1 MARGAMAD
9 QEQPSSEHAARAAA
23 KQRAAL
29 PPAQN
34 RALARHVLLR
44 LEPIFYMLFA
54 GACTLF
60 VACRFYAALKL
71 QTLYAYAWARPDLYQ
86 FFASQRVLGTWS
98 APLDDV
104 FIHFDFARET
114 ARGHPFQWSE
124 GAGYS
129 SGGTSLLYP
138 FVLAAGYA
146 LGFKKLELMTWA
158 AMVACVGVFA
168 MLLAARRLCTGLPRA
183 VSYLFPPGV
192 LCVGALD
199 WSLFS
204 GMEVALFLALWG
216 GALIAWDD
224 LSTAARVPERT
235 LTKPA
240 ALLGAWGAGVVA
252 TRPEGAAALIVLAA
266 SAIWLTRGRG
276 LREVSKLLL
285 LSGAPALLVLV
296 AHGLANRT
304 LTGESTAAGAL
315 VKLEMN
321 HPFLTPKDVWEAWIF
336 HFKYQVLRVTQ
347 YHFGD
352 RAAYGWIAWALAAA
366 PLFFESTRRA
376 AIVLW
381 ASLLSWMMIVAL
393 NGQVR
398 WQNERYTM
406 PAVAWL
412 LMASSLGLAAL
423 LAHTARTRV
432 RWSALVSALAVG
444 AAVTFVVHQVPR
456 FREQLWFFGRASRNI
471 LDQHLT
477 AGALIRQDPALSSKR
492 VLVGDAGAIPYASDV
507 PALDVIGLG
516 GFHGLPFARAT
527 RISIAAGIEL
537 IERIPAADRPDL
549 LAIYPSWWGDF
560 PLWFGTR
567 VGEVPVRGN
576 VICGGA
582 SKVLYRPR
590 WEPLDHSGVPFSL
603 APGER
608 ILDSVDQADLVSERE
623 HGYELSEKNIGYV
636 FMKLLE
642 NPSRPREDLWDAARL
657 VPPGVTESFRLS
669 HLQPEKQLNL
679 IIRSAPTANTAFEI
693 SVAGKN
699 AGHVELGPRDGWVET
714 RVILPAP
721 HADVA
726 NVVFGA
732 GSSERALFQV
742 WAVATP

>member
-1 MARGAMAD
+1 MAEIESSIAEPA
-9 QEQPSSEHAARAAA
+9 PSRDP
-23 KQRAAL
+23 AL
-29 PPAQN
+29 ELER
-34 RALARHVLLR
+34 RALARF
-44 LEPIFYMLFA
+44 EPFLYLAFA
-54 GACTLF
+54 GTCTLL
-60 VACRFYAALKL
+60 VACRFYASLKL

-86 FFASQRVLGTWS
+86 FFAHERVLGTWS

-114 ARGHPFQWSE
+114 ARGHPFQWSD

-138 FVLAAGYA
+138 FVLAAGFA
-146 LGFKKLELMTWA
+146 LGFRKLELMAWA
-158 AMVACVGVFA
+158 AIVACVGVFA
-168 MLLAARRLCTGLPRA
+168 LLLAARRLCAGLPRA
-183 VSYLFPPGV
+183 VSYLLPPGV

-224 LSTAARVPERT
+224 LCAAARKPTAA
-235 LTKPA
+235 LSKPSA
-240 ALLGAWGAGVVA
+240 VLGAWGAAVVA
-252 TRPEGAAALIVLAA
+252 TRPEGAAALIVLAV
-266 SAIWLTRGRG
+266 SALSLARARGFRELLKLTTIIA
-276 LREVSKLLL
+276 
-285 LSGAPALLVLV
+285 APAALVLL
-296 AHGLANRT
+296 AHGIANRI

-321 HPFLTPKDVWEAWIF
+321 HPFMTPHAVWDAWIF

-347 YHFGD
+347 YHFAD
-352 RAAYGWIAWALAAA
+352 VPAYGWIAWALAAA
-366 PLFFESTRRA
+366 PLFFRETRRVA
-376 AIVLW
+376 LVLW
-381 ASLLSWMMIVAL
+381 ASVLSWMMIVAL

-412 LMASSLGLAAL
+412 LLAASLGLGTL
-423 LAHTARTRV
+423 LTHAVRTRL
-432 RWSALVSALAVG
+432 RWSALLAG
-444 AAVTFVVHQVPR
+444 AAVVATGFFIDHQLPR
-456 FREQLWFFGRASRNI
+456 FREQVWFFGRASRNI

-477 AGALIRQDPALSSKR
+477 AGALIRQDPGLQSKR

-516 GFHGLPFARAT
+516 GYHGLPFARAT
-527 RISIAAGIEL
+527 RTNIAAAIEL
-537 IERIPAADRPDL
+537 IERIPAAERPDL
-549 LAIYPSWWGDF
+549 LAIYPGWWSDF

-567 VGEVPVRGN
+567 VAEVPVRGN

-590 WEPLDHSGVPFSL
+590 WEPLEHSGVPFSL

-608 ILDSVDQADLVSERE
+608 VLDSVDQADLVSEHE
-623 HGYELSEKNIGYV
+623 HGYTLSERNIGFV

-642 NPSRPREDLWDAARL
+642 NPARPREDLWDAARI
-657 VPPGVTESFRLS
+657 VPPGVSESFHLS
-669 HLQPEKQLNL
+669 HLEPEKPLTL
-679 IIRSAPTANTAFEI
+679 VLRSAPTAI
-693 SVAGKN
+693 SELDVTVSGKPS
-699 AGHVELGPRDGWVET
+699 GHVRLTPSDGWVET
-714 RVILPAP
+714 RVTLPAP
-721 HADVA
+721 HTD
-726 NVVFGA
+726 NVSVRFGP
-732 GSSERALFQV
+732 GTSEHALFQI

>member
-1 MARGAMAD
+1 MA
-9 QEQPSSEHAARAAA
+9 EIEHSIALVRAR
-23 KQRAAL
+23 RVL
-29 PPAQN
+29 TRFDPVLY
-34 RALARHVLLR
+34 LA
-44 LEPIFYMLFA
+44 FA

-60 VACRFYAALKL
+60 VACRFYASLKL

-86 FFASQRVLGTWS
+86 FFARERVLGTWS

-138 FVLAAGYA
+138 FVLALGFA
-146 LGFKKLELMTWA
+146 LGFRKLELMAWA
-158 AMVACVGVFA
+158 AIVACVSVFA
-168 MLLAARRLCTGLPRA
+168 LLLATRRLCVGLPRA

-224 LSTAARVPERT
+224 LCKAAREPTRSLSEPT
-235 LTKPA
+235 A
-240 ALLGAWGAGVVA
+240 ILGAWGAALVA
-252 TRPEGAAALIVLAA
+252 TRPEGAAALIVLAV
-266 SAIWLTRGRG
+266 SAIWLARSRGR
-276 LREVSKLLL
+276 LHTLKLLAIA
-285 LSGAPALLVLV
+285 GAPALLVLL
-296 AHGLANRT
+296 AHALANRA

-321 HPFLTPKDVWEAWIF
+321 HPFMTPKAVWEAWVF
-336 HFKYQVLRVTQ
+336 HLKYQILRVTQ
-347 YHFGD
+347 YHFAD
-352 RAAYGWIAWALAAA
+352 VPAYGWIAWALAAA
-366 PLFFESTRRA
+366 ALFCRETRRVA
-376 AIVLW
+376 LVLW
-381 ASLLSWMMIVAL
+381 ASLFSWMMIVAL

-412 LMASSLGLAAL
+412 LMASCLGLGTLLARGARSRFHAAL
-423 LAHTARTRV
+423 STL
-432 RWSALVSALAVG
+432 ALVATG
-444 AAVTFVVHQVPR
+444 FFVFHQMPR
-456 FREQLWFFGRASRNI
+456 FREQIWFFGRASRNI

-477 AGALIRQDPALSSKR
+477 AGALIRQDPALQSKR

-516 GFHGLPFARAT
+516 GYHGLPFARAT
-527 RISIAAGIEL
+527 RTNIAAAIEL
-537 IERIPAADRPDL
+537 IERIPAAERPDL
-549 LAIYPSWWGDF
+549 LAIYPGWWSDF

-567 VGEVPVRGN
+567 VAEVPVRGN

-603 APGER
+603 QPGER

-623 HGYELSEKNIGYV
+623 HGYTLSEKNIGFV

-642 NPSRPREDLWDAARL
+642 NPSRPREDLWDAARI
-657 VPPGVTESFRLS
+657 VPPGVSESFHLS
-669 HLQPEKQLNL
+669 HLQPEKPLTLVLRN
-679 IIRSAPTANTAFEI
+679 APTAVSEFD
-693 SVAGKN
+693 VAVSGKV
-699 AGHVELGPRDGWVET
+699 AGHVRLTPSDGWVET
-714 RVILPAP
+714 RVSLPAP
-721 HADVA
+721 HAD
-726 NVVFGA
+726 NVNVRFGPGA
-732 GSSERALFQV
+732 TEHALFQIWV
-742 WAVATP
+742 VAAP

>member
-1 MARGAMAD
+1 MAETERTA
-9 QEQPSSEHAARAAA
+9 P
-23 KQRAAL
+23 AL
-29 PPAQN
+29 SASV
-34 RALARHVLLR
+34 RERTALARF
-44 LEPIFYMLFA
+44 EPVVYLVFA

-60 VACRFYAALKL
+60 VACRFYASLKL

-86 FFASQRVLGTWS
+86 FFARERVLGTWS

-114 ARGHPFQWSE
+114 WRGHPFQWSE

-146 LGFKKLELMTWA
+146 LGFRKLELMAWA
-158 AMVACVGVFA
+158 ALVACVGVFA
-168 MLLAARRLCTGLPRA
+168 LLIAARRLCAGLPRA
-183 VSYLFPPGV
+183 VCYLFPPGV

-224 LSTAARVPERT
+224 LSNAARVPQRS
-235 LTKPA
+235 LGPPA
-240 ALLGAWGAGVVA
+240 AMLGAWGMAVVA
-252 TRPEGAAALIVLAA
+252 TRPEGAAALIVLAV
-266 SAIWLTRGRG
+266 SAIWLARGRG
-276 LREVSKLLL
+276 FGEVLKLLL
-285 LSGAPALLVLV
+285 LAGTPALLVLV
-296 AHGLANRT
+296 AHGVANRV

-321 HPFLTPKDVWEAWIF
+321 HPFLTPQAVWEAWLF

-347 YHFGD
+347 YHFAD
-352 RAAYGWIAWALAAA
+352 VPAFGWIAWVLAAA
-366 PLFFESTRRA
+366 PLFFRHTRRVA
-376 AIVLW
+376 LVLW
-381 ASLLSWMMIVAL
+381 ASVLSWMMIVAL

-412 LMASSLGLAAL
+412 LMASSLGLGTL
-423 LAHTARTRV
+423 LSHTARTRL
-432 RWSALVSALAVG
+432 RWSAFVSTLAVVATG
-444 AAVTFVVHQVPR
+444 LFVAHQMPR
-456 FREQLWFFGRASRNI
+456 FREQIWFFGRASRNI

-477 AGALIRQDPALSSKR
+477 AGALIRQDPSLHSKR

-516 GFHGLPFARAT
+516 GYRGLPFARAT
-527 RISIAAGIEL
+527 RTNIAAAIEL
-537 IERIPAADRPDL
+537 IERIPAAERPDL
-549 LAIYPSWWGDF
+549 LAIYPGWWSDF

-567 VGEVPVRGN
+567 VAEVPVRGN

-590 WEPLDHSGVPFSL
+590 WEPLDRSGVPFSL
-603 APGER
+603 QPGER

-623 HGYELSEKNIGYV
+623 HGYKLSEKNIGFV
-636 FMKLLE
+636 FMKLLQ
-642 NPSRPREDLWDAARL
+642 NPSRPREDLWDAARI
-657 VPPGVTESFRLS
+657 VPPGVSESFRLL
-669 HLQPEKQLNL
+669 HLEPGKPFTLL
-679 IIRSAPTANTAFEI
+679 LRSAPTALTEFDVTV
-693 SVAGKN
+693 SGKVQ
-699 AGHVELGPRDGWVET
+699 GHVKLTPSDGWLET
-714 RVILPAP
+714 RVSLPAP
-721 HADVA
+721 RADHVE
-726 NVVFGA
+726 VSLGPGA
-732 GSSERALFQV
+732 SEHALFQI
-742 WAVATP
+742 WAVAAP

>member
-1 MARGAMAD
+1 MAEAEHSIVRPAA
-9 QEQPSSEHAARAAA
+9 QPVASERALAHI
-23 KQRAAL
+23 R
-29 PPAQN
+29 
-34 RALARHVLLR
+34 RALARF
-44 LEPIFYMLFA
+44 EPVFYLAFA
-54 GACTLF
+54 GTCTLF
-60 VACRFYAALKL
+60 VACRFYASLKL

-86 FFASQRVLGTWS
+86 FFAHERVLGTWS

-138 FVLAAGYA
+138 FVLAAGFA
-146 LGFKKLELMTWA
+146 LGFRKLELMAWA
-158 AMVACVGVFA
+158 AVIACVSVFA
-168 MLLAARRLCTGLPRA
+168 LLIATRRLCTGLPRA

-224 LSTAARVPERT
+224 LCTATREPTRS
-235 LTKPA
+235 LTKPTA
-240 ALLGAWGAGVVA
+240 ILGAWGAAVVA
-252 TRPEGAAALIVLAA
+252 TRPEGAAALIVLAV
-266 SAIWLTRGRG
+266 SAIWLARSRGR
-276 LREVSKLLL
+276 LQALKLLAIA
-285 LSGAPALLVLV
+285 GAPAVLVLL
-296 AHGLANRT
+296 AHGLANRA

-321 HPFLTPKDVWEAWIF
+321 HPFMTPKAVWDAWVF
-336 HFKYQVLRVTQ
+336 HLKYQILRVTQ
-347 YHFGD
+347 YHFAD
-352 RAAYGWIAWALAAA
+352 VPAYGWIAWALAAA
-366 PLFFESTRRA
+366 ALFFRETRRVA
-376 AIVLW
+376 LVLW
-381 ASLLSWMMIVAL
+381 ASVLSWMMIVAL

-412 LMASSLGLAAL
+412 LMASSLGLGTL
-423 LAHTARTRV
+423 LAASARSRRNTALSTL
-432 RWSALVSALAVG
+432 ALVG
-444 AAVTFVVHQVPR
+444 AGCFVFHQVPR
-456 FREQLWFFGRASRNI
+456 FREQIWFFGRASRNI

-477 AGALIRQDPALSSKR
+477 AGALIRQDPALQSKR

-516 GFHGLPFARAT
+516 GYHGLPFARAT
-527 RISIAAGIEL
+527 RINIAAAIEL
-537 IERIPAADRPDL
+537 IERIPAAERPDL
-549 LAIYPSWWGDF
+549 LAIYPGWWSDF

-567 VGEVPVRGN
+567 VAEVPVRGN

-603 APGER
+603 QPGER

-623 HGYELSEKNIGYV
+623 HRYTLSEKNIGFV

-642 NPSRPREDLWDAARL
+642 NPNRPREDLWDAARI
-657 VPPGVTESFRLS
+657 VPPGVSESFHLS
-669 HLQPEKQLNL
+669 HLEPEKPLVL
-679 IIRSAPTANTAFEI
+679 VLRSAPTTVTEFDVTMSERP
-693 SVAGKN
+693 
-699 AGHVELGPRDGWVET
+699 AGHVRLTPNDGWVET
-714 RVILPAP
+714 RVTLPAP
-721 HADVA
+721 HADKV
-726 NVVFGA
+726 NVRFGPGA
-732 GSSERALFQV
+732 TEHALFQI
-742 WAVATP
+742 WAVAAP

>member
-1 MARGAMAD
+1 MAEIEKPASAPVSDRVAVK
-9 QEQPSSEHAARAAA
+9 RAFT
-23 KQRAAL
+23 RF
-29 PPAQN
+29 
-34 RALARHVLLR
+34 
-44 LEPIFYMLFA
+44 EPILYLVFA
-54 GACTLF
+54 GVCTLL
-60 VACRFYAALKL
+60 VACRFYASLKL

-86 FFASQRVLGTWS
+86 FFARERVLGTWS

-146 LGFKKLELMTWA
+146 LGFRKLELMAWA
-158 AMVACVGVFA
+158 AIVACVSVFA
-168 MLLAARRLCTGLPRA
+168 LLVAARRLCVGLPRA
-183 VSYLFPPGV
+183 VSYLLPPGV

-224 LSTAARVPERT
+224 LSAAARVPERA
-235 LTKPA
+235 LAKPA
-240 ALLGAWGAGVVA
+240 ALLGLWGAAVVA
-252 TRPEGAAALIVLAA
+252 TRPEGAAALIVLAG
-266 SAIWLTRGRG
+266 SAIWLARARGA
-276 LREVSKLLL
+276 REVLKLLL
-285 LSGAPALLVLV
+285 LSGTPALLVLV
-296 AHGLANRT
+296 AHGIANRA

-321 HPFLTPKDVWEAWIF
+321 HPFMTPQAVWDAWVF

-347 YHFGD
+347 YHFAD
-352 RAAYGWIAWALAAA
+352 LPAFGWIAWALAAA
-366 PLFFESTRRA
+366 PLFFRHTRRTA
-376 AIVLW
+376 LVLW
-381 ASLLSWMMIVAL
+381 ASVLSWMMIVAL

-412 LMASSLGLAAL
+412 LMASCLGLGTL
-423 LAHTARTRV
+423 LSHTVRTRV
-432 RWSALVSALAVG
+432 RWSLALSSLALVATGFFIA
-444 AAVTFVVHQVPR
+444 HQLPR
-456 FREQLWFFGRASRNI
+456 FREQVWFFGRASRNI

-477 AGALIRQDPALSSKR
+477 AGALIRQDPALQSKR

-516 GFHGLPFARAT
+516 GYRGLPFARAT
-527 RISIAAGIEL
+527 RTNIAAAIEL
-537 IERIPAADRPDL
+537 IERIPAAERPDL
-549 LAIYPSWWGDF
+549 LAIYPGWWSDF

-567 VGEVPVRGN
+567 VAEVPVRGN

-590 WEPLDHSGVPFSL
+590 WEPLDRSGVPFSL
-603 APGER
+603 QPGER
-608 ILDSVDQADLVSERE
+608 VLDAMDQADLVSEKE
-623 HGYELSEKNIGYV
+623 HAYKLSEKNIGFV

-657 VPPGVTESFRLS
+657 VPPGVTETFHLS
-669 HLQPEKQLNL
+669 HLEPEKPLTL
-679 IIRSAPTANTAFEI
+679 IMRSAPTAVTEFDV
-693 SVAGKN
+693 SVAGKV
-699 AGHVELGPRDGWVET
+699 AGHVRLSPHDGWVET
-714 RVILPAP
+714 RVTLPAP
-721 HADVA
+721 HAGTVSLG
-726 NVVFGA
+726 FGPGA
-732 GSSERALFQV
+732 SERALFQV
-742 WAVATP
+742 WAVAAP

>member
-1 MARGAMAD
+1 MA
-9 QEQPSSEHAARAAA
+9 ENEPPAAERAAA
-23 KQRAAL
+23 SARPRFQV
-29 PPAQN
+29 
-34 RALARHVLLR
+34 LAKPNLAR
-44 LEPIFYMLFA
+44 LEPVLYLLFA
-54 GACTLF
+54 GACTLY
-60 VACRFYAALKL
+60 VACRFYASLKL
-71 QTLYAYAWARPDLYQ
+71 QTLHAYAWARPDLYPL
-86 FFASQRVLGTWS
+86 FAKERVLGTWS

-114 ARGHPFQWSE
+114 ARGRPFQWSE

-138 FVLAAGYA
+138 FVLAAGYL
-146 LGFKKLELMTWA
+146 LGFRKLELMAWA
-158 AMVACVGVFA
+158 AVVACVGVFA
-168 MLLAARRLCTGLPRA
+168 LLVAARRLCSGLPRL
-183 VSYLFPPGV
+183 VTYLIPPGV

-224 LSTAARVPERT
+224 LSRAARTSTTP
-235 LTKPA
+235 LFKPA
-240 ALLGAWGAGVVA
+240 ALLGLWGSSVVA
-252 TRPEGAAALIVLAA
+252 TRPEGAAALLVLAA
-266 SAIWLTRGRG
+266 SAIWLARGRG
-276 LREVSKLLL
+276 LKEVAKLLAL
-285 LSGAPALLVLV
+285 TGAPALTVLM
-296 AHGLANRT
+296 AHGIANRI

-321 HPFLTPKDVWEAWIF
+321 HPFMTPVDVWNAWLF

-352 RAAYGWIAWALAAA
+352 QAAWGWIAWALAVA
-366 PLFFESTRRA
+366 PLCFARTRRA
-376 AIVLW
+376 GLVLW
-381 ASLLSWMMIVAL
+381 ASILSWMMIVAL

-412 LMASSLGLAAL
+412 LLCSTLGLATL
-423 LAHTARTRV
+423 LSHAARSRKH
-432 RWSALVSALAVG
+432 WSAALAG
-444 AAVTFVVHQVPR
+444 AALVVTTFFVIHQAPR

-477 AGALIRQDPALSSKR
+477 AGALIRQDPSLQAKR

-527 RISIAAGIEL
+527 RLNIAAGIEL
-537 IERIPAADRPDL
+537 IERIPAAERPDL
-549 LAIYPSWWGDF
+549 LAIYPGWWSDF

-590 WEPLDHSGVPFSL
+590 WEPLEHSGTPFSL
-603 APGER
+603 GKAER
-608 ILDSVDQADLVSERE
+608 VLDSVDPADLVSEKE
-623 HGYELSEKNIGYV
+623 HAYTLSQKHIGFV
-636 FMKLLE
+636 FMKLLP
-642 NPSRPREDLWDAARL
+642 NPARPGEDLWDAARI
-657 VPPGVTESFRLS
+657 VPPGVSETFQLRHLEPQKPLS
-669 HLQPEKQLNL
+669 LVLRNV
-679 IIRSAPTANTAFEI
+679 PTAVSEFDVLMDGKR
-693 SVAGKN
+693 VA
-699 AGHVELGPRDGWVET
+699 HVKLSPSDRWVET
-714 RVILPAP
+714 RVVLPP
-721 HADVA
+721 P
-726 NVVFGA
+726 GA
-732 GSSERALFQV
+732 SEVSVEFAAGTGERAQFQI
-742 WAVATP
+742 WAVAAP

>member
-1 MARGAMAD
+1 MAETERTT
-9 QEQPSSEHAARAAA
+9 P
-23 KQRAAL
+23 AL
-29 PPAQN
+29 SASV
-34 RALARHVLLR
+34 RERTALARF
-44 LEPIFYMLFA
+44 EPVVYLVFA

-60 VACRFYAALKL
+60 VACRFYASLKL

-86 FFASQRVLGTWS
+86 FFARERVLGTWS

-114 ARGHPFQWSE
+114 WRGHPFQWSE

-146 LGFKKLELMTWA
+146 LGFRKLELMAWA
-158 AMVACVGVFA
+158 ALVACVGVFA
-168 MLLAARRLCTGLPRA
+168 LLIAARRLCAGLPRA
-183 VSYLFPPGV
+183 VCYLFPPGV

-224 LSTAARVPERT
+224 LSNAARVPQRS
-235 LTKPA
+235 LGPPA
-240 ALLGAWGAGVVA
+240 AILGAWGMAVVA
-252 TRPEGAAALIVLAA
+252 TRPEGAAALIVLAV
-266 SAIWLTRGRG
+266 SAIWLARGRG
-276 LREVSKLLL
+276 LREVLKLLL
-285 LSGAPALLVLV
+285 LAGTPALLVLV
-296 AHGLANRT
+296 AHGVANRV

-321 HPFLTPKDVWEAWIF
+321 HPFLTPQAVWEAWLF

-347 YHFGD
+347 YHFAD
-352 RAAYGWIAWALAAA
+352 VPAFGWIAWALAAA
-366 PLFFESTRRA
+366 PLFFRHTRRA
-376 AIVLW
+376 ALVLW
-381 ASLLSWMMIVAL
+381 ASVLSWMMIVAF

-412 LMASSLGLAAL
+412 LMASSLGLGTL
-423 LAHTARTRV
+423 LSHTARTRL
-432 RWSALVSALAVG
+432 RWSALVSTLAVVATG
-444 AAVTFVVHQVPR
+444 CFVAHQMPR
-456 FREQLWFFGRASRNI
+456 FREQIWFFGRASRNI

-477 AGALIRQDPALSSKR
+477 AGALIRQDPSLHSKR

-516 GFHGLPFARAT
+516 GYRGLPFARAT
-527 RISIAAGIEL
+527 RTNIAAAIEL
-537 IERIPAADRPDL
+537 IERIPAAERPDL
-549 LAIYPSWWGDF
+549 LAIYPGWWSDF

-567 VGEVPVRGN
+567 VAEVPVRGN

-590 WEPLDHSGVPFSL
+590 WEPLDRSGVPFSL
-603 APGER
+603 QPGER

-623 HGYELSEKNIGYV
+623 HGYKLSEKNIGFV
-636 FMKLLE
+636 FMKLLQ
-642 NPSRPREDLWDAARL
+642 NPSRPREDLWDAARI
-657 VPPGVTESFRLS
+657 VPPGVSESFRLL
-669 HLQPEKQLNL
+669 HLEPGKPLTL
-679 IIRSAPTANTAFEI
+679 LLRSAPTALTEFDVTV
-693 SVAGKN
+693 SGKVQ
-699 AGHVELGPRDGWVET
+699 GHVKLTPSDGWLET
-714 RVILPAP
+714 RVSLPAP
-721 HADVA
+721 QADHVD
-726 NVVFGA
+726 VSLGPGA
-732 GSSERALFQV
+732 SEHALFQI
-742 WAVATP
+742 WAVAAP